1 MFNRL
6 VTLIGMTW
14 LSNVSSE
21 RTSANVLSYSLPDR
35 IKDFQGISGNIVVER
50 FGDGIHIYGSLVGL
64 PVSTSG
70 KFSLAS
76 DTKCNVECIL
86 APPTPGQ
93 LKKSSH
99 ADLCLG
105 GEDLNGASIWTKTK

>member
-1 MFNRL
+1 MS
-6 VTLIGMTW
+6 W
-14 LSNVSSE
+14 LSNVSCE
-21 RTSANVLSYSLPDR
+21 RISANVISYELPDR
-35 IKDFQGISGNIVVER
+35 VKDFQGISGNIVVER
-50 FGDGIHIYGSLVGL
+50 FGAGIHIYGSLSGL

-76 DTKCNVECIL
+76 DTKCNVECVL
-86 APPTPGQ
+86 AVPTPGQ

-105 GEDLNGASIWTKTK
+105 GEDLNGTPLWAKTK